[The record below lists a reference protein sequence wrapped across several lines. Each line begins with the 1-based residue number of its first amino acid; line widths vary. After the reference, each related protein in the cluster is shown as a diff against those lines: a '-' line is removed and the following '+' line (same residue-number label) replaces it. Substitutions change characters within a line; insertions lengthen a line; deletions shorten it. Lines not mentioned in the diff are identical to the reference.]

1 MKTLIVTPTYNEGKN
16 IETLITTLFGL
27 NSQYHILVV
36 DDNSPDG
43 TAKII
48 TKLQTKYTNLYLADR
63 PKKRGL
69 GTAYC
74 YGFKWA
80 LERDYNYIVQ
90 IDADL
95 SHNPEDVPIMIDL
108 LKDKD
113 LVIGSRYC
121 DGISV
126 VRWPLRRLI
135 LSYFAN
141 LYSRIVTGVN
151 IKDLTAGFK
160 AWRRKVLEDID
171 LDNIRS
177 QGYAFQIEMNFHAK
191 RKGYR
196 IHEHPIIFIDRTIGE
211 SKMSRAIMFE
221 TAWMVWRFRLW
232 KLLGWYK

>member
-1 MKTLIVTPTYNEGKN
+1 MKTLIITPTYNESKN
-16 IETLITTLFGL
+16 IKTLVDSLFNL
-27 NSQYHILVV
+27 NPEYHILVV

-43 TAKII
+43 TAKIV
-48 TKLQTKYTNLYLADR
+48 KELQETYKNLHLAER

-95 SHNPEDVPIMIDL
+95 SHNPEDVPDMVEL
-108 LKDKD
+108 LKEHD

-141 LYSRIVTGVN
+141 SYSRIVTGV
-151 IKDLTAGFK
+151 KLRDLTAGFK
-160 AWRRKVLEDID
+160 AWHREVLENID
-171 LDNIRS
+171 LENIRS
-177 QGYAFQIEMNFHAK
+177 QGYAFQIEMNFHAD
-191 RKGYR
+191 RKGYN
-196 IHEHPIIFIDRTIGE
+196 IHEHPILFIDRTIGE
-211 SKMSRAIMFE
+211 SKMSRAIMIE